1 MGVCVVN
8 HENRIF
14 SWKGIPR
21 SSRIIIITTMII
33 VVLITPNL
41 AEGYYESSWEQV
53 EKSSENNYNSA
64 IIDENGDAWVF
75 GDNGE
80 IVLGNNQESAAY
92 PSGMCAERV
101 AIWKAGSMYPEMIIK
116 KLAIS
121 ASSVTSTVDKPVGPC
136 GACRQTLS
144 EYEINQK
151 SPFPVIFMGEVG
163 EVVKTESLL
172 SLLPFSFDSSYL

>member
-1 MGVCVVN
+1 MRKI
-8 HENRIF
+8 EIAASATIF
-14 SWKGIPR
+14 K
-21 SSRIIIITTMII
+21 
-33 VVLITPNL
+33 NL
-41 AEGYYESSWEQV
+41 SEL
-53 EKSSENNYNSA
+53 SSEDKMIMEKAIEARETAYAPYSRFSVGAAFLLENN
-64 IIDENGDAWVF
+64 
-75 GDNGE
+75 E
-80 IVLGNNQESAAY
+80 IVIGNNQESAAY

-101 AIWKAGSMYPEMIIK
+101 GIWKVSSDFPGVKIK

-121 ASSVTSTVDKPVGPC
+121 ASSATSLVNKPVGPC

-151 SPFPVIFMGEVG
+151 QPFEVLFMGEVG